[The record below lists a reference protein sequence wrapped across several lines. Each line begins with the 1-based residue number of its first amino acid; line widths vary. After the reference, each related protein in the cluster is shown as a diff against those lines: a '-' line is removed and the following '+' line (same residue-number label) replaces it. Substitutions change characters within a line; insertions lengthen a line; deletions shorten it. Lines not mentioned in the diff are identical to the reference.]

1 MIFLSYSNADVASA
15 LAIKAALEAGGVRCW
30 KAPEDIRPGER
41 WAAAITRAIRESTAM
56 VIVVSERSMTS
67 PEVAKELALAMS
79 RRLLIIPLRIE
90 DIELSD
96 EWAYHFATIQWVD
109 GFGGRLDAVCQRLIQ
124 DFGPVVD
131 TGVDGLPAPTGLHAL
146 APIPDEAPAAAPMA
160 SHEALHETVAPSAS
174 APSPVAESISDPA
187 TVAVFAHDSAQA
199 SPPVSRALPA
209 PIRIDT
215 DTSDL
220 SVMTLP
226 LPQAWWWEH
235 MAAITDATVEKGEAA
250 GPDSRTGR
258 HQRLWTEITEWLAE
272 LTRLVLGPEPWHNKP
287 NQFQIGK
294 LSYTYWAR
302 LYPLDGRDFL
312 EYDLHVGL
320 QLSKHGPKWTTGI
333 DPDVPAASPPQ
344 VVMALWASTNDR
356 GLARMVNEASILDT
370 YGWVQQETL
379 LANPALHSGLVRDR
393 KGHLMRA
400 STYLSKLEQSG
411 CEDRPSGCCLWSPL
425 FTLDDV
431 RRDPSWVSV
440 KVAEY
445 LRILAEPVRVA
456 RAMVVPAADEG
467 GTITGPRSSAP
478 SASAPRASLEPPAAL
493 RAFAQQLAMQGHATL
508 TIRELLSWFGSQRR
522 GSHVLERVRIAL
534 DVLIAEGHEALAVL
548 GERVA
553 TANIDET
560 MHLRAVR
567 PQVAIAHTP
576 ERP

>member
-124 DFGPVVD
+124 DFGPVAD
-131 TGVDGLPAPTGLHAL
+131 TGTNELPAPTGLHAL
-146 APIPDEAPAAAPMA
+146 APLPDDVPTSSPAPSVQHVEPEPAPAP
-160 SHEALHETVAPSAS
+160 E
-174 APSPVAESISDPA
+174 PVAESIDEPIA
-187 TVAVFAHDSAQA
+187 APVAVPVQA
-199 SPPVSRALPA
+199 PAPAAPPVPRELPA

-215 DTSDL
+215 GVTDL
-220 SVMTLP
+220 AQMALP
-226 LPQAWWWEH
+226 LPLAWWWEH
-235 MAAITDATVEKGEAA
+235 MQAINDATVEKGEAA

-258 HQRLWTEITEWLAE
+258 HQRLWTEMTAWLAD
-272 LTRLVLGPEPWHNKP
+272 LTRLVLGPERWDNKP

-302 LYPLDGRDFL
+302 LYPHDGRDFL
-312 EYDLHVGL
+312 GYDLHIGV

-333 DPDVPAASPPQ
+333 DTDVPASSPPQ

-370 YGWVQQETL
+370 YHWVQQETL
-379 LANPALHSGLVRDR
+379 LSNPSLHTGLIRDR
-393 KGHLMRA
+393 RGHLMRA
-400 STYLSKLEQSG
+400 STYLSKLERWNDD
-411 CEDRPSGCCLWSPL
+411 ERPTGCCLWSPL
-425 FTLDDV
+425 ITLDDV
-431 RRDPSWVSV
+431 RRDPARVSLL
-440 KVAEY
+440 VAEY
-445 LRILAEPVRVA
+445 VRILAEPVRVA
-456 RAMVVPAADEG
+456 RAMVVPPADE
-467 GTITGPRSSAP
+467 SATTSRTHGATP
-478 SASAPRASLEPPAAL
+478 APAAPQASAGPPPAL
-493 RAFAQQLAMQGHATL
+493 RTFAEQLATDGRATL
-508 TIRELLSWFGSQRR
+508 TIRELLGWFGSQRR
-522 GSHVLERVRIAL
+522 GSQVLQRVLNAL
-534 DVLIAEGHEALAVL
+534 EMMIAEGHDALAPL
-548 GERVA
+548 RDRVA
-553 TANIDET
+553 TADIDET
-560 MHLRAVR
+560 VHLSAVR
-567 PQVAIAHTP
+567 PPVTIAHTP
-576 ERP
+576 EMQ

>member
-109 GFGGRLDAVCQRLIQ
+109 GFGGRLDAVCRRLIQ
-124 DFGPVVD
+124 DFGPVAD
-131 TGVDGLPAPTGLHAL
+131 TGSNELPEPDGLRSL
-146 APIPDEAPAAAPMA
+146 APMPEEVPAEVTAEVAAEVPAAPAAR
-160 SHEALHETVAPSAS
+160 E
-174 APSPVAESISDPA
+174 
-187 TVAVFAHDSAQA
+187 
-199 SPPVSRALPA
+199 LPA

-215 DTSDL
+215 GVADL
-220 SVMTLP
+220 THMSLP

-235 MAAITDATVEKGEAA
+235 MAAINDATVEKGEAA

-258 HQRLWTEITEWLAE
+258 HQRLWAEITAWLAE
-272 LTRLVLGPEPWHNKP
+272 LTRLVLGPEPWRNKP

-312 EYDLHVGL
+312 EYDLHIGV
-320 QLSKHGPKWTTGI
+320 QLSKRGPKWTTGV
-333 DPDVPAASPPQ
+333 DADVPAASPPQ

-356 GLARMVNEASILDT
+356 SLARMVNEASILDT

-379 LANPALHSGLVRDR
+379 LARPELHTALVRDHR
-393 KGHLMRA
+393 GHLMLA
-400 STYLSKLEQSG
+400 STYLSMLQRSSEA
-411 CEDRPSGCCLWSPL
+411 DRPTGCCLWSPL
-425 FTLDDV
+425 ITLDDV
-431 RRDPSWVSV
+431 RRNPAGVSV
-440 KVAEY
+440 WVAEY

-456 RAMVVPAADEG
+456 RAMVVPPSDESR
-467 GTITGPRSSAP
+467 T
-478 SASAPRASLEPPAAL
+478 
-493 RAFAQQLAMQGHATL
+493 
-508 TIRELLSWFGSQRR
+508 
-522 GSHVLERVRIAL
+522 
-534 DVLIAEGHEALAVL
+534 
-548 GERVA
+548 

-560 MHLRAVR
+560 IHLRAGR
-567 PQVAIAHTP
+567 PQVANAHGP
-576 ERP
+576 EMP